1 MTQARICLT
10 SILISIA
17 VVFGATAQ
25 TPQPYDVHVIVSL
38 TGGAAFLG
46 QAHRDTFE
54 TLAAMVNG
62 SGGIKGRPVHFIY
75 HDDQTNPQVAVQ
87 LTNEVLALHPVA
99 ILGPSLVGMCAAM
112 APLLKNGPVDYCLSP
127 ALLNTEK
134 FTFSAGSSPND
145 DTWANLRYYRAK
157 GWTKIATISST
168 DASGQGFDRS
178 LPPILALPENKD
190 VSVVDRETFNPSDL
204 SVAAQI
210 AHLKTSG
217 AQAILIGAT
226 GAAVATVLRG
236 LYDAGIDKP
245 AAVIAGN
252 EIFALMHQ
260 WKDFLPKNLVLESS
274 AFPEHQGRW
283 KLDPRVEAAQHAM
296 YSELAKHGLKADNGV
311 ATSWDAGLI
320 VLDALKSL
328 GPDATPDQVRSY
340 ILNLTDFPGVDGVYN
355 FKAHPDRGLGV
366 ESAIIVRYDV
376 KSNAWIW
383 LTQPGGAPLK

>member
-1 MTQARICLT
+1 
-10 SILISIA
+10 
-17 VVFGATAQ
+17 
-25 TPQPYDVHVIVSL
+25 
-38 TGGAAFLG
+38 
-46 QAHRDTFE
+46 
-54 TLAAMVNG
+54 
-62 SGGIKGRPVHFIY
+62 
-75 HDDQTNPQVAVQ
+75 
-87 LTNEVLALHPVA
+87 
-99 ILGPSLVGMCAAM
+99 LGPSLVGMCAAM